1 MANETINIYLK
12 NRFQYHA
19 GSRVATETKEA
30 FAQAMNPDGHTVTNS
45 KIWASPIS
53 DFPKNTGDN
62 KTSSDGIATT
72 NDLVAV
78 FKEGLSDSGT
88 VVGTGHVITKTALA
102 NGGYKWTND
111 GYPAV
116 VLYEQAVMSGVQYS
130 DGPESGGGKYQA
142 YEVLDGGVR
151 VKDWVSPTAVEDNGN
166 PIPGFSG
173 IVEVKKSTGNWT
185 IIQQVSDGP
194 YQWAL
199 ANSRWEFVYGAGML
213 TFEPTFTP
221 VGKNWPNVRITAFA
235 YVGDYL
241 TDTIA
246 SINQTIANL
255 GTNTANNMMAIKPFV
270 FSAYSMQ
277 PVSTMG
283 GETDLNG
290 NSLQKTIPGIVLNV
304 FNNDTGIAYGDISYN
319 ASTGYSTFYIEDA
332 RLEGSGIDTDMNGTT
347 FTAYAFVLATG
358 SPITVLPS
366 ETLS

>member
-1 MANETINIYLK
+1 MATETINTYLK

-30 FAQAMNPDGHTVTNS
+30 FAQAMNPDGHTVTSS
-45 KIWASPIS
+45 KIWASPMS

-88 VVGTGHVITKTALA
+88 ASGTGHHITKTALDK
-102 NGGYKWTND
+102 GGYKWTND

-130 DGPESGGGKYQA
+130 DGPESGGGKFQA

-151 VKDWVSPTAVEDNGN
+151 VKDWVAPTAVEDNGN

-173 IVEVKKSTGNWT
+173 IVEVKKSSGNWT
-185 IIQQVSDGP
+185 IIQQVSDGS

-241 TDTIA
+241 TDVLSGMSTD
-246 SINQTIANL
+246 
-255 GTNTANNMMAIKPFV
+255 TANNMMAIKPFT

-283 GETDLNG
+283 GETDTSG

-304 FNNDTGIAYGDISYN
+304 FNNDTGIAYGDISFD
-319 ASTGYSTFYIEDA
+319 ASTGTSLFYIEDGK
-332 RLEGSGIDTDMNGTT
+332 LEDSGIDTGMNGTT

-358 SPITVLPS
+358 SPITVLPAQQ
-366 ETLS
+366 LQ